1 MKIDQS
7 WCGQNTVGGEK
18 NCFWY
23 SGNSSRAIISQGF
36 LLLRSYTSCIVAFY
50 NLLKRVATQFGY
62 EQCNKILM
70 KQQGKKCKR
79 KIQDQQ
85 TGTIASFIYT

>member
-1 MKIDQS
+1 MHCSFLQYSKNGI
-7 WCGQNTVGGEK
+7 NTIWVPTVQK
-18 NCFWY
+18 N
-23 SGNSSRAIISQGF
+23 
-36 LLLRSYTSCIVAFY
+36 LV
-50 NLLKRVATQFGY
+50 
-62 EQCNKILM
+62 